1 MADEK
6 PAAPAN
12 VPTGS
17 APASGAA
24 TPAAVKPAGTPAATT
39 EQKPASAAATK
50 PEAAGRGDAD
60 RGDQGTALSLDAVR
74 NIPVTLTVVL
84 GSVSMPVSELMNL
97 QRGKTIEL
105 KKKVGDPVDVLAN
118 GKLIARGE
126 IVVMEEEEPVFA
138 VSLTELVASG
148 PAVPSAKSQ

>member
-12 VPTGS
+12 APTGS
-17 APASGAA
+17 TPAAAASTGAA
-24 TPAAVKPAGTPAATT
+24 PAAVKPAGTQAVAQEPKAAPAAAA
-39 EQKPASAAATK
+39 KPQPADK
-50 PEAAGRGDAD
+50 GDSGA
-60 RGDQGTALSLDAVR
+60 ALSLDAVR

>member
-12 VPTGS
+12 APTGS
-17 APASGAA
+17 TPAAAASTGAA
-24 TPAAVKPAGTPAATT
+24 PAAVKPAGTQAVAQEQKAAPAAAA
-39 EQKPASAAATK
+39 KPQTADK
-50 PEAAGRGDAD
+50 GDNGA
-60 RGDQGTALSLDAVR
+60 ALSLDAVR